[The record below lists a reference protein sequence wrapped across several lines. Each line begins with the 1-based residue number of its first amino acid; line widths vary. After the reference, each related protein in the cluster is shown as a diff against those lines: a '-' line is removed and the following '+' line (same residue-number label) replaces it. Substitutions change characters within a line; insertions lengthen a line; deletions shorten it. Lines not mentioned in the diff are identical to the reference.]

1 MVTKP
6 EQTLTSLGVS
16 YDGPADI
23 KKIDIASLGKEPKP
37 VYIAID
43 LQSEEEQELIQ
54 LLKEFCDVFAWS
66 YKDLKGWILQ
76 YANTPF
82 LCE

>member
-16 YDGPADI
+16 YYGPKDT
-23 KKIDIASLGKEPKP
+23 KKIYIASPGEEPKP
-37 VYIAID
+37 AYIAID

-54 LLKEFCDVFAWS
+54 LLKEFRDVFSWS
-66 YKDLKGWILQ
+66 YKDLKGVDPTVCQHTIPL
-76 YANTPF
+76 
-82 LCE
+82 